1 MQPGHCSFI
10 ANPIPWQVDV
20 LHSRV
25 DFQCFSKGLRK
36 KTISNHVKPERLQ
49 CDLRKHTPTGDCS
62 SNWIIS
68 PSRGKKYKNLWNR
81 QIVNFLCN
89 YIRQQSLISRLAP
102 EKWWL
107 EDDPFL
113 LKRKLFMAYLKL
125 REGRL
130 YSFQWQK
137 TTKVSHDWDTW
148 RSSGQRVHR
157 EVSRSQEESLE
168 FNTLTKRKIINQI
181 NRMFK
186 GCILIGLTMMH

>member
-62 SNWIIS
+62 SNWIMS
-68 PSRGKKYKNLWNR
+68 PSIGEKNTKSSKPPNSQLL
-81 QIVNFLCN
+81 ICN
-89 YIRQQSLISRLAP
+89 YIRQPSLIDRLAP

-107 EDDPFL
+107 Q
-113 LKRKLFMAYLKL
+113 KLYFNLIGTWDVFGVNFGLVQLCCLTVAQPRNVAHGSAPTVAWIPRVKKKMPRWFAVFFLKL
-125 REGRL
+125 SQMPRL
-130 YSFQWQK
+130 EYF
-137 TTKVSHDWDTW
+137 T
-148 RSSGQRVHR
+148 
-157 EVSRSQEESLE
+157 
-168 FNTLTKRKIINQI
+168 
-181 NRMFK
+181 
-186 GCILIGLTMMH
+186 

>member
-1 MQPGHCSFI
+1 MLQQGPAKENDIKPCQTREVTMLSAPTYSHGR
-10 ANPIPWQVDV
+10 
-20 LHSRV
+20 L
-25 DFQCFSKGLRK
+25 L
-36 KTISNHVKPERLQ
+36 VKL
-49 CDLRKHTPTGDCS
+49 DHF
-62 SNWIIS
+62 
-68 PSRGKKYKNLWNR
+68 PSRGKKYKNLWNH